1 MRTLRTPSLAHRR
14 HRVSRGR
21 RAGFTLLELL
31 IATAIFGLVLANVTM
46 VSRTSQ
52 EAYRTGAFMGLLEEQ
67 AEQTMDRIEMAVM
80 SSEHVDLAPAAPLFA
95 SAIDYERSLGVEDGQ
110 MIFDDPERIELEL
123 GLGEVAWLQNPQTA
137 QERRVVWTRHVPE
150 YMQDEEPNAVDDNGN
165 GLVDESGLSFDMEGK
180 QVSIR
185 LTLRREDSK
194 ARVYTRMIEARV
206 TCRN

>member
-1 MRTLRTPSLAHRR
+1 MRTPRTPSLE
-14 HRVSRGR
+14 SRQGR
-21 RAGFTLLELL
+21 CIRTGRAGFTLLEIL

-52 EAYRTGAFMGLLEEQ
+52 EAYRTGAFMGVLEEQ

-80 SSEHVDLAPAAPLFA
+80 SSEHADLAPAPPLFA

-110 MIFDDPERIELEL
+110 MIFDNPERIELEL
-123 GLGEVAWLQNPQTA
+123 GLGQVTWLQNPQTA
-137 QERRVVWTRHVPE
+137 EERKVVWTRHVPE
-150 YMQDEEPNAVDDNGN
+150 YMQDELPNAADDNDN
-165 GLVDESGLSFDMEGK
+165 GLVDESGLSFDMEGR

-185 LTLRREDSK
+185 LTLQREDSK
-194 ARVYTRMIEARV
+194 SRVYTRMIESRV

>member
-1 MRTLRTPSLAHRR
+1 MRTLRTPSLVVCPRR
-14 HRVSRGR
+14 SPRGS
-21 RAGFTLLELL
+21 RAGFTVLEIL
-31 IATAIFGLVLANVTM
+31 IATAIFALVLANVTM

-80 SSEHVDLAPAAPLFA
+80 SSEHADLAPVAPLFA
-95 SAIDYERSLGVEDGQ
+95 SSIDYERSLGVEEGQ
-110 MIFDDPERIELEL
+110 MVFDDPERIELEL
-123 GLGEVAWLQNPQTA
+123 GPGQVSWLQNPQTA
-137 QERRVVWTRHVPE
+137 AERKVVWTRHVPE
-150 YMQDEEPNAVDDNGN
+150 YMQDELPNAVDDNGN

-185 LTLRREDSK
+185 LTLRREDAKS
-194 ARVYTRMIEARV
+194 RVYTRMIESRV